1 MNVEA
6 GIIQGIQIVRLARI
20 PDARGC
26 VFHMLKSTDPHFV
39 RFGEIYFSSV
49 YPQVIKAWKRHQRIT
64 TNYACI
70 FGRVKVAMYDDR
82 QGSPTRGAI
91 MELLMGPDE
100 YSLAVIPPG
109 VWHGFQGF
117 SHPAAILA
125 NCASEPHDPSEID
138 RLDPDTDRVPY
149 RWD

>member
-1 MNVEA
+1 MIE
-6 GIIQGIQIVRLARI
+6 GIQIVQLARI

-39 RFGEIYFSSV
+39 QFGEIYFSSV
-49 YPQVIKAWKRHQRIT
+49 YPRVIKAWKRHQRVT

-70 FGRVKVAMYDDR
+70 FGRVKVAMYDERED
-82 QGSPTRGAI
+82 SSTRGAV
-91 MELLMGPDE
+91 MDMWMGPDE

-109 VWHGFQGF
+109 VWHGFQGM

-125 NCASEPHDPSEID
+125 NCATAPYDPSEID
-138 RLDPDTDRVPY
+138 LLDPVDNHVPY
-149 RWD
+149 HWD